1 MDLNYEDW
9 LKGTYEHCIDPT
21 LDIYVDEDTRCVI
34 CGDYDECGCE
44 EEWSNK
50 SNCCEAKMDT
60 DRKICSKCGEHCE
73 SAWEYDNNLIN
84 K

>member
-1 MDLNYEDW
+1 MDINFEDW

-21 LDIYVDEDTRCVI
+21 LDIYIDDDIRCVI
-34 CGDYDECGCE
+34 CGDYNKCDCE
-44 EEWSNK
+44 KVWSKK
-50 SNCCEAKMDT
+50 SYCCEADI
-60 DRKICSKCGEHCE
+60 DANKICTECKEHCI

>member
-9 LKGTYEHCIDPT
+9 LKGTYEHCIDTT

-34 CGDYDECGCE
+34 CGDFNICDCE
-44 EEWSNK
+44 EKWSKK
-50 SNCCEAKMDT
+50 SFCCEADMDA
-60 DRKICSKCGEHCE
+60 DKICSECGEHCL
-73 SAWEYDNNLIN
+73 SAWEYDN